1 MRLIVTPVPVLDSI
15 ARLAGRA
22 VAKLVPSVAGAGAF
36 WVAGGPSFVDAWK
49 EDDAFNL
56 RLGRLELILDR
67 RR

>member
-1 MRLIVTPVPVLDSI
+1 M
-15 ARLAGRA
+15 
-22 VAKLVPSVAGAGAF
+22 AGAGAF